1 MEYDIVS
8 NVITTSVVKAKPIT
22 LEAENSPA
30 SFADW
35 GDTYFCSTTLLWG
48 VNSNGEKPVTDRKPK
63 TFKCNLNKAKQSLVF
78 SEGSPFGY
86 EALDVTFTIFA
97 RDGQE
102 SFDLK
107 GNRSTAAYLNGVFT
121 YSHTD
126 CRQTQDW
133 LLAHQLT
140 NTH

>member
-1 MEYDIVS
+1 MK
-8 NVITTSVVKAKPIT
+8 NLLLA
-22 LEAENSPA
+22 LLLLSPT

-48 VNSNGEKPVTDRKPK
+48 VNSNGEQPVTDRKPK
-63 TFKCNLNKAKQSLVF
+63 TFKFNLNKAKQSLVF

-107 GNRSTAAYLNGVFT
+107 GNRSTAAYHNGVFT
-121 YSHTD
+121 YSHTSTSGARVVTAD
-126 CRQTQDW
+126 CDKF
-133 LLAHQLT
+133 
-140 NTH
+140 

>member
-1 MEYDIVS
+1 M
-8 NVITTSVVKAKPIT
+8 VIRLQKTMKNLLLA
-22 LEAENSPA
+22 LLLLSPT

-48 VNSNGEKPVTDRKPK
+48 VNSNGEQPVTDRKPK
-63 TFKCNLNKAKQSLVF
+63 TFKFNLNKAKQSLVF

-107 GNRSTAAYLNGVFT
+107 GNRSTAAYHNGVFT
-121 YSHTD
+121 YSHTSTRGVRVITAD
-126 CRQTQDW
+126 CDKF
-133 LLAHQLT
+133 
-140 NTH
+140 

>member
-1 MEYDIVS
+1 MLRVRLQRLCIDMMKNLLLALLLI
-8 NVITTSVVKAKPIT
+8 
-22 LEAENSPA
+22 SPA

-48 VNSNGEKPVTDRKPK
+48 VNSNGEQPVTDRKPK
-63 TFKCNLNKAKQSLVF
+63 TFKFNLNKAKQSLVF

-107 GNRSTAAYLNGVFT
+107 GNRSTAAYHNGVFT
-121 YSHTD
+121 YSHTSTSGARVVTAD
-126 CRQTQDW
+126 CDKF
-133 LLAHQLT
+133 
-140 NTH
+140 